1 MKDYY
6 KTLGVSPNANVPEIK
21 KAYRALA
28 FKYHPDKNPD
38 NALAEAHFKELQEAW
53 SILSVPAKKTKY
65 DEERWL
71 SGIGSRTSYKE
82 AVTPAWLLNTCQQ
95 LNKELLGM
103 DTHRISHG
111 ALQSYILMILS
122 DSHIAVL
129 QLEGDKTTII
139 QVVNEIIKASLLL
152 PLKYLSEINARL
164 YVLTEN
170 DEEAKQVISDN
181 LVYRNKQSRK
191 EAMFPYVIILVT
203 LVLCVFMYWYAGRR

>member
-6 KTLGVSPNANVPEIK
+6 KTLGVSPNAHVPEIK
-21 KAYRALA
+21 KAYRVLA

-38 NALAEAHFKELQEAW
+38 NVLAEAHFKELQEAW
-53 SILSVPAKKTKY
+53 SVLSVPAKKTKY

-82 AVTPAWLLNTCQQ
+82 AVTPVWLLNTCQQ

-111 ALQSYILMILS
+111 ALQTYILMLLS

-129 QLEGDKTTII
+129 QLEGDKPTII
-139 QVVNEIIKASLLL
+139 LIVNEIIKASQLL
-152 PLKYLSEINARL
+152 PLKYLDEINVRL
-164 YVLTEN
+164 YVLTE
-170 DEEAKQVISDN
+170 DYDDATQAITDN
-181 LVYRNKQSRK
+181 FAYRNKQSRK
-191 EAMFPYVIILVT
+191 EAMFPYIILLLT
-203 LVLCVFMYWYAGRR
+203 LVLCVFMYRFGRR

>member
-53 SILSVPAKKTKY
+53 SVLSVPAKKTKY

-71 SGIGSRTSYKE
+71 SGLGSRTSYKE
-82 AVTPAWLLNTCQQ
+82 AATPAWLLNTYQQ

-103 DTHRISHG
+103 DTYRISHG
-111 ALQSYILMILS
+111 ALQTYILMLLS
-122 DSHIAVL
+122 DSHIAIL
-129 QLEGDKTTII
+129 QLEGDKATII
-139 QVVNEIIKASLLL
+139 QIVNEIIKASQLL
-152 PLKYLSEINARL
+152 PLKYLDEINARL
-164 YVLTEN
+164 YVLTE
-170 DEEAKQVISDN
+170 DFDDGTQAITDN
-181 LVYRNKQSRK
+181 LDYRNKQSRK
-191 EAMFPYVIILVT
+191 EAMFPYIIIVVT
-203 LVLCVFMYWYAGRR
+203 LVLCVFMYWFGRR

>member
-6 KTLGVSPNANVPEIK
+6 KTLGVSPNTNVPEIK
-21 KAYRALA
+21 KAYRVLA

-53 SILSVPAKKTKY
+53 SVLSVPAKKKKY

-82 AVTPAWLLNTCQQ
+82 AVTPEWLHSTCLQ

-111 ALQSYILMILS
+111 ALQAYILMILS

-129 QLEGDKTTII
+129 QLEGDKEIKN
-139 QVVNEIIKASLLL
+139 QVVNEIIKASLQL
-152 PLKYLSEINARL
+152 PLKYLAEINSRL

-170 DEEAKQVISDN
+170 DDNATQAISDN
-181 LVYRNKQSRK
+181 QVYRNKLSRK
-191 EAMFPYVIILVT
+191 EAMFPYIIIGVT
-203 LVLCVFMYWYAGRR
+203 LVLCVFMYWFGRK